1 MSRGE
6 EDSVGVGGGDSDAT
20 HALLLKMT
28 QGARSFTRPRV
39 ACTYKH
45 TFRRPRLHH
54 TSVMYVPPPP
64 LSGGGGGRQVL
75 HRVTQST
82 QTQVRVVSR
91 FHLEALTGFFVC
103 VLWLARP
110 RQVKGCCCC
119 CVHIKISV
127 ILPFWCHFFFFFFF
141 FFFSWPPTI
150 FKVDAFVTST
160 NIKRAICLVPTIF
173 FCLLGPAVVRPF
185 FVFCL
190 FIFLKEKKIVEG
202 KTREKGPWGR
212 IAQRRWLSNRQKNI
226 RTD

>member
-6 EDSVGVGGGDSDAT
+6 EDSVGGGDGDAT
-20 HALLLKMT
+20 RALLLKMT
-28 QGARSFTRPRV
+28 QDARSFTRPRV

-64 LSGGGGGRQVL
+64 SGGGGGRQVL

-103 VLWLARP
+103 VLWLARL

-127 ILPFWCHFFFFFFF
+127 ILPFCCHFFFFFFF
-141 FFFSWPPTI
+141 FSSWPPTI

-202 KTREKGPWGR
+202 KTREKGPWGE
-212 IAQRRWLSNRQKNI
+212 
-226 RTD
+226 